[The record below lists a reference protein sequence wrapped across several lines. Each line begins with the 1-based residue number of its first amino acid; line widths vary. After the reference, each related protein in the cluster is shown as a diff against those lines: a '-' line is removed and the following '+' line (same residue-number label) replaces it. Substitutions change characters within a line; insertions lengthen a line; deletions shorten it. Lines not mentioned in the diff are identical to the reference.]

1 MLRRE
6 FIIPLGGAAAAV
18 LLLLAW
24 VGLSWID
31 FSELRPWAE
40 TRNEVTARAA
50 ADTKRNVD
58 EAEQL
63 RLAALEAEQ
72 GRKPKA
78 EAEAEAKRN
87 VEDAEQQRRAP
98 ANAGEDRKRSEAEAR
113 VRYSTLV
120 SQSNADINAG
130 NYDRATATLSEA
142 MRLNPN
148 DQGLA
153 SFKRGIAYGNK
164 GDYERAISDFS
175 EAIRTRSQV
184 GSRF

>member
-1 MLRRE
+1 M
-6 FIIPLGGAAAAV
+6 
-18 LLLLAW
+18 
-24 VGLSWID
+24 
-31 FSELRPWAE
+31 
-40 TRNEVTARAA
+40 
-50 ADTKRNVD
+50 
-58 EAEQL
+58 